1 MMKQIVR
8 WLYGPPTP
16 PPTPTPPPP
25 PTCFICGVEL
35 GPRDGMICPDC
46 IHKDG
51 YEPD

>member
-1 MMKQIVR
+1 MMKQIIR
-8 WLYGPPTP
+8 WLHG
-16 PPTPTPPPP
+16 PTPTPPVVVVYK

-35 GPRDGMICPDC
+35 SLRDGMLCPDC